1 MIDRQEFFESIM
13 MDVESDNSKAAR
25 EKFNTLTADERERFF
40 DFCEDYLYYDA
51 IDAEFPD
58 YMQNDI
64 RPYFLND

>member
-13 MDVESDNSKAAR
+13 MDVEGDNRKAAR
-25 EKFNTLTADERERFF
+25 EKFNTLTTDERERFF